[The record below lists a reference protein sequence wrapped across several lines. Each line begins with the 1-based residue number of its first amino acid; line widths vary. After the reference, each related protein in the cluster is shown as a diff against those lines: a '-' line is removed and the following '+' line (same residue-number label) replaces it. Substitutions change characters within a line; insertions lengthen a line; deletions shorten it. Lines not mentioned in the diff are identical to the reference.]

1 MIKYEIR
8 FIVMITVARAPNL
21 CFMPYEPPFELLE
34 MMAEIPISRFLE
46 IKQSNV
52 LLATYF

>member
-8 FIVMITVARAPNL
+8 FIVMITVVRAPNL

-52 LLATYF
+52 ILATYF